1 MLYIVIMNVFSVKFN
16 LSNQTELRSFLYEN
30 GAEFFS
36 QNYTIFKAKIK
47 SITIVLYES
56 GKLVIQGKNID
67 SFVDKLNK
75 IFALSDDF
83 VSEALESGKKD
94 IETEVKNY
102 DEYIGVDESGKGDF
116 FGPLVIA
123 GVRVTQENRQFFI
136 NLGIKDS
143 KKLDDKTIKEL
154 AIEIQKKAVYSI
166 VTINP
171 LKYNELYGKF
181 KNLNKLLAWGH
192 ARVIE
197 NILEKAPC
205 EYALSD
211 KFADESLIKNALMKK
226 GRNII
231 LDQKIKAESDIAVAS
246 ASVLAR
252 YQFVEKIES
261 LSKMYNVNL
270 PKGASNI
277 VLQQAKEFCKK
288 YSKDELIN
296 IAKLHFKTFL
306 QI

>member
-1 MLYIVIMNVFSVKFN
+1 MNVFSVKFN

-83 VSEALESGKKD
+83 VSEVLDTGKKD

-136 NLGIKDS
+136 N
-143 KKLDDKTIKEL
+143 
-154 AIEIQKKAVYSI
+154 
-166 VTINP
+166 
-171 LKYNELYGKF
+171 
-181 KNLNKLLAWGH
+181 
-192 ARVIE
+192 
-197 NILEKAPC
+197 
-205 EYALSD
+205 
-211 KFADESLIKNALMKK
+211 
-226 GRNII
+226 
-231 LDQKIKAESDIAVAS
+231 
-246 ASVLAR
+246 
-252 YQFVEKIES
+252 
-261 LSKMYNVNL
+261 
-270 PKGASNI
+270 
-277 VLQQAKEFCKK
+277 
-288 YSKDELIN
+288 
-296 IAKLHFKTFL
+296 
-306 QI
+306 

>member
-1 MLYIVIMNVFSVKFN
+1 MNVFSVKFN

-83 VSEALESGKKD
+83 VSEVLDTGKKD

-154 AIEIQKKAVYSI
+154 AIEIQTKAVYSI

>member
-1 MLYIVIMNVFSVKFN
+1 MNVFSVKFN

-36 QNYTIFKAKIK
+36 QNYTVFKAKIK

-75 IFALSDDF
+75 IFSLSDDF
-83 VSEALESGKKD
+83 VSESLDSGKKN
-94 IETEVKNY
+94 IETEVKSY

-197 NILEKAPC
+197 NILEKTPC

-226 GRNII
+226 GQNII

-261 LSKMYNVNL
+261 LSKMYNINL

-288 YSKDELIN
+288 YSKDELVN

>member
-1 MLYIVIMNVFSVKFN
+1 MNVFSVKFN

-83 VSEALESGKKD
+83 VSEVLDTGKKD

-154 AIEIQKKAVYSI
+154 AIEIQTKAVYSI
-166 VTINP
+166 VTINQ

>member
-1 MLYIVIMNVFSVKFN
+1 MNVFSVKFN

-83 VSEALESGKKD
+83 VSESLDSGKKD

-102 DEYIGVDESGKGDF
+102 EEYIGVDESGKGDF